1 MSGEKERPEAAPS
14 IALSDEAIDWL
25 VRLSSGRA
33 TPKDRLAFLHWRGRT
48 PAHESAAREAESIL
62 RALGQTRQ
70 ADRVRQHG
78 EPISVTAPPFMD
90 GSPHRG
96 IGRRSLFAAAA
107 AASVAAVAVGLP
119 TVWPLAALYADHA
132 TAVGE
137 RKRIVLADGS
147 TVFLN
152 TDTALSVDYGGQD
165 RRLVL
170 HHGQALFEVAKD
182 PGRPFVVT
190 ADGTEARALGTIFAV
205 QRTETCADVI
215 VTEGAVEVRVGTQDA
230 VRLEAGQRLAFGARA
245 SLEPRTIDADAA
257 TAWQRG
263 KLIFNRRPLQ
273 SVVAELERYRAGRI
287 VVLGERLKTLE
298 VTGVFDL
305 DDPDRLLRTIEE
317 TTKARVVHMPFL
329 TVIR

>member
-1 MSGEKERPEAAPS
+1 MSGEKERPEAVPS

-33 TPKDRLAFLHWRGRT
+33 TAKDRLAFLRWRGLT
-48 PAHESAAREAESIL
+48 PAHEAAAREAEQIQ

-70 ADRVRQHG
+70 ADRVRRHG
-78 EPISVTAPPFMD
+78 EPMSFTAPPFAN
-90 GSPHRG
+90 GSPRRG
-96 IGRRSLFAAAA
+96 LGRRSLFAAA

-170 HHGQALFEVAKD
+170 HHGQALFEVARD
-182 PGRPFVVT
+182 PVRPFVVV

-215 VTEGAVEVRVGTQDA
+215 VTEGAVEVRVGTQGA
-230 VRLEAGQRLAFGARA
+230 VRLEAGQRLAFGAHA
-245 SLEPRTIDADAA
+245 SLEPRTIDAEAA

-298 VTGVFDL
+298 ITGVFDL

-317 TTKARVVHMPFL
+317 TTKAKVVHMPLL

>member
-1 MSGEKERPEAAPS
+1 MSEKKERPEAAPS
-14 IALSDEAIDWL
+14 LALSDEAIDWL

-33 TPKDRLAFLHWRGRT
+33 TPKDRLAFLRWRGRT
-48 PAHESAAREAESIL
+48 PAHEAAAREAESIL

-70 ADRVRQHG
+70 ADRVRQQG
-78 EPISVTAPPFMD
+78 EPISFTAMQP
-90 GSPHRG
+90 RRRV
-96 IGRRSLFAAAA
+96 GRRFLIAGAAAASAAAA
-107 AASVAAVAVGLP
+107 AVALP
-119 TVWPLAALYADHA
+119 TVWPLASLYADYA

-137 RKRIVLADGS
+137 RRRVVLADGS
-147 TVFLN
+147 AVFLN
-152 TDTALSVDYGGQD
+152 TDTALSIDYNGQD
-165 RRLVL
+165 RRIVL
-170 HHGQALFEVAKD
+170 HHGQALFEVARD
-182 PGRPFVVT
+182 PNRSFVVV
-190 ADGTEARALGTIFAV
+190 ADGAETRALGTVFAV
-205 QRTETCADVI
+205 HRTESCADVI

-245 SLEPRTIDADAA
+245 SLEPRTMDADAA

-287 VVLGERLKTLE
+287 VVVGERLKALE

-317 TTKARVVHMPFL
+317 TTKAKVVHMPFL

>member
-1 MSGEKERPEAAPS
+1 MSEEKEGPAAPPGV
-14 IALSDEAIDWL
+14 ALSDEAIDWL
-25 VRLSSGRA
+25 VRLGSGRA
-33 TPKDRLAFLHWRGRT
+33 IAKDRLAFLRWRGRT
-48 PAHESAAREAESIL
+48 PAHEAAAREAEAIL
-62 RALGQTRQ
+62 RMVGQTRQ
-70 ADRVRQHG
+70 ADRLRRPAETVSF
-78 EPISVTAPPFMD
+78 PAM
-90 GSPHRG
+90 PHRHV
-96 IGRRSLFAAAA
+96 GRRLLFAGAA
-107 AASVAAVAVGLP
+107 AASVGAVVVGLS
-119 TVWPLAALYADHA
+119 TIRPLASLYADHA

-137 RKRIVLADGS
+137 RRRVVLADGS

-152 TDTALSVDYGGQD
+152 TDTALSVDYGEQD

-170 HHGQALFEVAKD
+170 HYGQALFEVAKN
-182 PGRPFVVT
+182 PNRPFVVV
-190 ADGTEARALGTIFAV
+190 ADGAETRALGTIFAV

-215 VTEGAVEVRVGTQDA
+215 VTEGAVEVRVGTQGA

-298 VTGVFDL
+298 ITGVFDL

-317 TTKARVVHMPFL
+317 TTKAKVVHMPLL